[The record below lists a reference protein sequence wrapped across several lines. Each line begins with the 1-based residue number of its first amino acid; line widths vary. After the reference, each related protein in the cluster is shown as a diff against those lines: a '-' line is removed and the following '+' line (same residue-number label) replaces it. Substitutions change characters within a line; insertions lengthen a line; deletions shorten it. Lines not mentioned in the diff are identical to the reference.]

1 MGVQLCGNSIPPNST
16 AWHTYSTSFHLRFKQ
31 PASATKNDTKL
42 RKLELGLVLVW
53 ENGTV
58 VQESRKVIV
67 NHVQQSDHKLWDQ
80 VYMEKFYFLLSGYL
94 STLFQPHQYAMLEG
108 TLMNSVG
115 QAQDVIQLGL
125 SKINTLVDRAEFRIC
140 HAGMFPV
147 LYTLLWVTLMPLVPQ
162 AKLSVVINERLLHAE
177 ERRYLSQL
185 SKELSSF
192 FEMSI
197 ISSTDSDAWYE
208 PCSIISYSSVSN
220 QGDIHGRGLMDLGF
234 FSFLSAR
241 G

>member
-67 NHVQQSDHKLWDQ
+67 NHVQLIRPQAMGLLEYFGKVLSIGHGIDINEDQ

-147 LYTLLWVTLMPLVPQ
+147 LYT
-162 AKLSVVINERLLHAE
+162 
-177 ERRYLSQL
+177 
-185 SKELSSF
+185 
-192 FEMSI
+192 
-197 ISSTDSDAWYE
+197 
-208 PCSIISYSSVSN
+208 
-220 QGDIHGRGLMDLGF
+220 
-234 FSFLSAR
+234 
-241 G
+241 